1 MRRRPRGNLEYRANL
16 SQNINIKIRIDSV
29 IRTVLSVSS
38 KHRFVCSAAHSTA
51 AFVSFPSTTAGEN
64 SSSRVRIEASTP
76 GVGAVY
82 EEVLMTSSLR
92 CIKHSVEKVVT
103 SFCIEGYYEIKG
115 VS

>member
-1 MRRRPRGNLEYRANL
+1 
-16 SQNINIKIRIDSV
+16 
-29 IRTVLSVSS
+29 
-38 KHRFVCSAAHSTA
+38 
-51 AFVSFPSTTAGEN
+51 
-64 SSSRVRIEASTP
+64 VRIEASTP

-103 SFCIEGYYEIKG
+103 SFCIEGYYEIRG